1 MLKLVEVQCIYF
13 THVPFLINFI
23 FMELCYFH
31 ELLLFSWNFV
41 IFKELCY
48 FSWNFVIFMVIYV
61 IVEPLVYSELDEMQ
75 GCMKAL
81 DSERTQLWDQ
91 LQSKDDNLQVKSS
104 TSL

>member
-1 MLKLVEVQCIYF
+1 M
-13 THVPFLINFI
+13 
-23 FMELCYFH
+23 
-31 ELLLFSWNFV
+31 
-41 IFKELCY
+41 ELCY

-91 LQSKDDNLQVKSS
+91 LQSKDDNLQVNIC
-104 TSL
+104 LC